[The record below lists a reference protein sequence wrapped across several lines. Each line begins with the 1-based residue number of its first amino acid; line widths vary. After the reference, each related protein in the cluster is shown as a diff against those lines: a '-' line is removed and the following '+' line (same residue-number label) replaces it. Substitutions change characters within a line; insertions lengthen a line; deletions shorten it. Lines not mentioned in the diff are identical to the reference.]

1 MTADVPREVDAIV
14 VGAGVFGCALASQLS
29 EDGYSVLLVDREA
42 QPLLRASIN
51 NQARV
56 HQGYHYPRS
65 ILTAMRSR
73 INFAKF
79 VADYGDCVV
88 RSHPAY
94 YAVARSFSKINA
106 YQFRRF
112 CQSVG
117 ASVSPVSKEVRGL
130 FHGKLIEDVYLVE
143 EPAFDARVLRE
154 RLGIEIAE
162 KGVDLRL
169 NCDVSRLTR
178 HADGMDASLVF
189 ADQGALEHTV
199 RTKLVLNCTYSNLN
213 GLLHRSGL
221 ETYLLKHELAEMA
234 LVSLPEPLCDMSITV
249 MDGPFFSL
257 MPFPAAGRGLHTFS
271 HVRYTPHYAWWEKID
286 SESPLTDERLSKQ
299 RFLERESN
307 FRFMKADAA
316 RYIPLLAEARQH
328 DSIWEMKT
336 LLPRSEIDDSRP
348 ILFAPNKRDESVI
361 SVLGGK
367 IDNLYDARERLREH
381 LGRVSSVSDGTR
393 GWQ

>member
-1 MTADVPREVDAIV
+1 MSAELPLEVDAVV
-14 VGAGVFGCALASQLS
+14 VGAGVFGCALAGQMSD
-29 EDGYSVLLVDREA
+29 DGLSVLLVDREPH
-42 QPLLRASIN
+42 PLLRASIN

-73 INFAKF
+73 INFSRF

-88 RSHPAY
+88 QTHPAY

-112 CQSVG
+112 CQGIG
-117 ASVSPVSKEVRGL
+117 ASFGSAPKEIRSL
-130 FHGKLIEDVYLVE
+130 FHSKLIEDVYLVE
-143 EPAFDARVLRE
+143 EPAFDATKLRE
-154 RLGIEIAE
+154 KLQAE
-162 KGVDLRL
+162 LDAKGVRLLL
-169 NCDVSRLTR
+169 NCDVRKVVRNAGRLN
-178 HADGMDASLVF
+178 ASLCFMDDVER
-189 ADQGALEHTV
+189 EHVV
-199 RTKLVLNCTYSNLN
+199 RTRLVLNCTYSNLN

-234 LVSLPEPLCDMSITV
+234 LVSLPKPLCDMSITV

-257 MPFPAAGRGLHTFS
+257 MPFPSAGPGLHTFS
-271 HVRYTPHYAWWEKID
+271 HVRYTPHYAWWEKLD
-286 SESPLTDERLSKQ
+286 SESPASDERLSKQ
-299 RFLERESN
+299 RFRECESN
-307 FRFMKADAA
+307 FRFMRADAA
-316 RYIPLLAEARQH
+316 RYVPLLAEAKRH

-348 ILFAPNKRDESVI
+348 ILFAPNKRDGDVI

-367 IDNLYDARERLREH
+367 IDNLYDARDRLREH
-381 LGRVSSVSDGTR
+381 LGGVSSVPDGTR
-393 GWQ
+393 GWG

>member
-1 MTADVPREVDAIV
+1 MIADLPREVDAVV
-14 VGAGVFGCALASQLS
+14 VGAGVFGCALASQMSDEGL
-29 EDGYSVLLVDREA
+29 SVLLVDREA

-73 INFAKF
+73 INFARF

-88 RSHPAY
+88 QTHPAY

-112 CQSVG
+112 CQGIG
-117 ASVSPVSKEVRGL
+117 ASFGPVPKEIRAL

-143 EPAFDARVLRE
+143 EPAFDATRLRE
-154 RLGIEIAE
+154 RLEAE
-162 KGVDLRL
+162 LAQKGVNLRVK
-169 NCDVSRLTR
+169 CDVSRLVR
-178 HADGMDASLVF
+178 RGGGLDVSLRF
-189 ADQGALEHTV
+189 LDDIEREHV
-199 RTKLVLNCTYSNLN
+199 LRAKLVLNCTYSNLN

-234 LVSLPEPLCDMSITV
+234 LVSLPKPLCDMSITV

-257 MPFPAAGRGLHTFS
+257 MPFPAAGPGLHTFS
-271 HVRYTPHYAWWEKID
+271 HVRYTPHYAWWEKLD
-286 SESPLTDERLSKQ
+286 SDSPGSDERLSKQ
-299 RFLERESN
+299 RFAECESN
-307 FRFMKADAA
+307 FRFMRADAA
-316 RYIPLLAEARQH
+316 RYIPLLAEARRH

-348 ILFAPNKRDESVI
+348 ILFAPNKRDAAVI

-367 IDNLYDARERLREH
+367 IDNLYDARDRLREH
-381 LGRVSSVSDGTR
+381 LGGITSVTAGSR